1 MLSQRV
7 KIQNDVCITY
17 MKIHVY
23 IPETRK
29 IIELYI
35 YIHTHTK
42 EIKYIQEDTQL
53 KWQLFA
59 SGEGVWG
66 QE

>member
-29 IIELYI
+29 IIEI
-35 YIHTHTK
+35 YIHTRTK
-42 EIKYIQEDTQL
+42 GIKYIQEDTQF

-59 SGEGVWG
+59 SGEGVWD